1 MATLDLPLLSM
12 LKTRMQWH
20 QTRQKL
26 LAENVANAD
35 SPGFR
40 PRDLR
45 EPLPQALA
53 QGGVSRAVG
62 LAATHPGHMAG
73 TGGGV
78 SRGNAARFEV
88 TPSGNGVV
96 LEDEMMKVSQNQN
109 DFQMAATLYGKSL
122 QLLKTAIGRRS

>member
-1 MATLDLPLLSM
+1 MATFDLPLMSM

-20 QTRQKL
+20 QSRQKL

-53 QGGVSRAVG
+53 QGGASRGVALV
-62 LAATHPGHMAG
+62 ATHAGHMAG
-73 TGGGV
+73 SGAGV
-78 SRGNAARFEV
+78 SRGNAPRFEA

-96 LEDEMMKVSQNQN
+96 LEDEMMKVSQNQS

>member
-1 MATLDLPLLSM
+1 MATFDLPLMSM

-20 QTRQKL
+20 QSRQKL

-53 QGGVSRAVG
+53 QGGVARGVALV
-62 LAATHPGHMAG
+62 ATHAGHMVG
-73 TGGGV
+73 TGSGV
-78 SRGNAARFEV
+78 STGNAPRFEA

-109 DFQMAATLYGKSL
+109 DFQMAASLYGKSL
-122 QLLKTAIGRRS
+122 QLLKTAIGRRA